1 MSVQNYGVASYSQSV
16 KSPALN
22 NSARK
27 KAVVQNPVLNK
38 KVSFSEG
45 LGLIA
50 TGFKDKAVSTVKSI
64 ITHPV
69 QAIGVTAITTV
80 GIAALPLIGIS
91 ATTGTAVLAVGF
103 GAFSAFNAGKDIIKA
118 VNHNKSGQY
127 DQLRQDL
134 HAVGSDSLDV
144 ALSVPFV
151 PKGVRQITKEVKYGS
166 GIKLNRGLLNE
177 LKNAKD
183 ISAKVTEYIK
193 GNVKLVFDRVV
204 KEKGYKV
211 APELVFTD
219 ATQCAAINGSTG
231 QFMFNPKYLI
241 PNIKS
246 LLTRP
251 LRNSTENIVAH
262 ELKHFDQFSQI
273 ARTDGLGARIITRD
287 ANGQAFYDRVVKANG
302 KLNGKV
308 AADSAG
314 NITANTAEAQQAL
327 HYYKAMSQY
336 PTVPSN
342 LKPIDKVL
350 FKYKLLKFID
360 PAKHK
365 FFEAYTSNVLEAEA
379 LKTGIDYANKTG
391 RLSTGYALNNLQ
403 AQAALSAQNKAS

>member
-1 MSVQNYGVASYSQSV
+1 MSIQNYGIASYSQSI
-16 KSPALN
+16 KSPASN
-22 NSARK
+22 NSTRK
-27 KAVVQNPVLNK
+27 KAAVHNPVLNK
-38 KVSFSEG
+38 EVSFSEG

-50 TGFKDKAVSTVKSI
+50 TGFKDKAISTVKSI

-69 QAIGVTAITTV
+69 QAIGVTALTAA

-91 ATTGTAVLAVGF
+91 ATTGTAVLAIGF
-103 GAFSAFNAGKDIIKA
+103 GAFSAFTAGKDIIKA
-118 VNHNKSGQY
+118 VNHNKNKQY
-127 DQLRQDL
+127 EELRQDL

-151 PKGVRQITKEVKYGS
+151 PKGIRQITKEVKYGC
-166 GIKLNRGLLNE
+166 GIKLNSGLLNE
-177 LKNAKD
+177 IKNAKG
-183 ISAKVTEYIK
+183 ISAKITEYIK

-219 ATQCAAINGSTG
+219 ATQCAAINGATG
-231 QFMFNPKYLI
+231 QFMFNPKYLF
-241 PNIKS
+241 PNLKS

-273 ARTDGLGARIITRD
+273 ARTDGLGTRIITRD
-287 ANGQAFYDRVVKANG
+287 ANGHAFYDKVVKSNG

-308 AADSAG
+308 AADNAG
-314 NITANTAEAQQAL
+314 NITANTAEAQKAL
-327 HYYKAMSQY
+327 DYYNAMSRY
-336 PTVPSN
+336 PNVPAN

-360 PAKHK
+360 PAKHQ
-365 FFEAYTSNVLEAEA
+365 FFETYTSNVLEAEA
-379 LKTGIDYANKTG
+379 LKAGIDYANKTG
-391 RLSTGYALNNLQ
+391 RLSSGYVLNNLQ
-403 AQAALSAQNKAS
+403 AHATLSSQNKAS